1 MLGSG
6 MKRSKD
12 KESWCICKQ
21 AKKLVPNDRIQG
33 TLQTDIEVV
42 RGNTIKWESHIIG
55 EVQIWKMQVQND
67 KSVKNEQN
75 TAK

>member
-55 EVQIWKMQVQND
+55 EV
-67 KSVKNEQN
+67 
-75 TAK
+75 